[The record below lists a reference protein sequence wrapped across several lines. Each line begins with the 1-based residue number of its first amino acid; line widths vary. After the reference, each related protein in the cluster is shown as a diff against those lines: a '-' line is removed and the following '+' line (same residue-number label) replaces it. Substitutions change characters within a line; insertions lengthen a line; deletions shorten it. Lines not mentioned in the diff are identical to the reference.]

1 LILRVFGNG
10 EMDLGSKETEGRDE
24 LDWGTKR
31 RAEEAIGG
39 ETLTHVEWSN
49 G

>member
-1 LILRVFGNG
+1 MFGNG
-10 EMDLGSKETEGRDE
+10 EMDLGLKETKARVE
-24 LDWGTKR
+24 LDWGSSR
-31 RAEEAIGG
+31 WAGEAIGG